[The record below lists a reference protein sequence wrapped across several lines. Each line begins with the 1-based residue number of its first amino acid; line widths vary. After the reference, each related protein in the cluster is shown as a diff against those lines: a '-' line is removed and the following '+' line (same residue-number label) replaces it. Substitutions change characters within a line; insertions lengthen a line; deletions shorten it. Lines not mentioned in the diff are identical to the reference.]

1 MLLTRYCALSQMYVV
16 VVLVVVVAMAM
27 ATNKTDMDNME
38 DPAHSTNAVAREDG
52 GTVGI
57 AGALQGGMTEVIHC

>member
-1 MLLTRYCALSQMYVV
+1 MYVV
-16 VVLVVVVAMAM
+16 VVVVVVAM

-38 DPAHSTNAVAREDG
+38 EPAHSTNAVAQEDG